1 MRKGW
6 KCIFRELD
14 VTCSRVNTGRY
25 LLEGEGVVGVEEAEA
40 VPAGFQVGKP
50 VLAVPVFVA
59 AETRRLIQKGFDWHF
74 WTRERLLNESLA
86 S

>member
-59 AETRRLIQKGFDWHF
+59 AETRCRFKKCLIDIFGLI
-74 WTRERLLNESLA
+74 ERLLND
-86 S
+86 

>member
-1 MRKGW
+1 MHFPG
-6 KCIFRELD
+6 LD

-40 VPAGFQVGKP
+40 VPAGFQLCEP

-59 AETRRLIQKGFDWHF
+59 AETRCQIQEGFDRHF
-74 WTRERLLNESLA
+74 WTQ
-86 S
+86 

>member
-1 MRKGW
+1 MQ
-6 KCIFRELD
+6 L
-14 VTCSRVNTGRY
+14 SA

-59 AETRRLIQKGFDWHF
+59 AETRRLIQKGFD
-74 WTRERLLNESLA
+74 
-86 S
+86 